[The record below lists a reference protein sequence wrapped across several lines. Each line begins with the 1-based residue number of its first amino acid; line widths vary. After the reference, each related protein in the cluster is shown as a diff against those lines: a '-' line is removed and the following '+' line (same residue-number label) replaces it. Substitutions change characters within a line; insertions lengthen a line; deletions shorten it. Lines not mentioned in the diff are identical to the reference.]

1 MASKGALAK
10 RAEMKG
16 LNAIQSA
23 RRAGGFTLIELMVV
37 VAIVGILGAVA
48 YPSYVEHVNRGR
60 RAVAQGML
68 SDFATRQ
75 HQFFVDTRGYAAS
88 VAALRVS
95 VPADVSAHYDVTI
108 STTAGP
114 PPGFT
119 LTATPKGRQSSDK
132 CGTLTINAVGAR
144 TPSGCW

>member
-1 MASKGALAK
+1 MRKLTAIR
-10 RAEMKG
+10 RARK
-16 LNAIQSA
+16 
-23 RRAGGFTLIELMVV
+23 AGGFTLIELMVV

-60 RAVAQGML
+60 RAVAQGVL

-88 VAALRVS
+88 LAALRVS
-95 VPADVSAHYDVTI
+95 VPADVSAHYDITVA
-108 STTAGP
+108 TTAGP

-119 LTATPKGRQSSDK
+119 FTATPKGKQSSDK
-132 CGTLTINAVGAR
+132 CGALTIDAAGAR